1 MPSVPM
7 TTLALPFTVDQWNTH
22 CSRLSICIYM
32 IFLKGIDNTYGYS
45 LEFSIVILWLVFR
58 GQVWDFGLVFG
69 SNHHRF
75 LFDSE
80 VNRWN
85 TLGKLWAKGGYQCQ
99 SFGIDCVALI
109 FSFLLVPL
117 WIETHSFENLTTHCG
132 DSRSSCWL
140 SLRILNLFA
149 VDPWSQSCWFDVV
162 RMFNICKHNNYCL
175 LEA

>member
-1 MPSVPM
+1 MANGYQVVLCM
-7 TTLALPFTVDQWNTH
+7 N
-22 CSRLSICIYM
+22 
-32 IFLKGIDNTYGYS
+32 FLKGIDNSTFFS
-45 LEFSIVILWLVFR
+45 LEFSIVVLWLVFR

-80 VNRWN
+80 VNQWN
-85 TLGKLWAKGGYQCQ
+85 ALGKLWAEGGYQCQ

-109 FSFLLVPL
+109 FSFLLVPQPL
-117 WIETHSFENLTTHCG
+117 KHFIETHSFKNLTTHWR

-140 SLRILNLFA
+140 SLRILDLLA

-162 RMFNICKHNNYCL
+162 RMFNICKHNNYYL
-175 LEA
+175 LEAWGLNVAMH